1 MFVSETTV
9 EEATVAVFVA
19 CVGFDVVVVA
29 LQLTDPPVLRVTPH
43 VLQTY
48 TASANAAFS
57 SEASQLARTQHDT
70 SLRKD

>member
-19 CVGFDVVVVA
+19 CVGFDVDVVA
-29 LQLTDPPVLRVTPH
+29 LQLTDPPVVRVTPH

-48 TASANAAFS
+48 TASVNAAVS
-57 SEASQLARTQHDT
+57 SEASQFERTQQVT
-70 SLRKD
+70 SLR